1 MLCFWKKSRRNQ
13 QNELAKHLASDIL
26 PGTHCRNQ
34 AHFFMQLILLLKVSI
49 IIFLLAYLSACSS
62 RTTPAP
68 VSELYQGKTF
78 RDFEEKSFGGQQYNV
93 RQGDTLFSIAW
104 YSGND
109 YRDLA
114 KINNIYP
121 PYNIFPGQLLSLK
134 FPAKST
140 HISNNKHTG
149 LTSKPKANQPVD
161 RPKKQAYGKSEQI
174 VNTGSIGPLVGK
186 FPKQISNWLWPSS
199 GEIVRGFS
207 VKDEGNKGLDFEG
220 SIGSPI
226 LAAADGKVV
235 YTGSALRG
243 FGKLIIVKH
252 SASYLSAY
260 AHNDKIL
267 VKEQQWIKAGQKIA
281 TMGRS
286 GTDTVKLHF
295 EVRFEGKSVDPLRYL
310 PKR

>member
-1 MLCFWKKSRRNQ
+1 ML
-13 QNELAKHLASDIL
+13 LAKIS
-26 PGTHCRNQ
+26 
-34 AHFFMQLILLLKVSI
+34 LIVLLGA
-49 IIFLLAYLSACSS
+49 FLNACSS

-68 VSELYQGKTF
+68 VSELYHGKTF
-78 RDFEEKSFGGQQYNV
+78 KDFQKKSFDGQSYNV
-93 RQGDTLFSIAW
+93 QKGDTLFSIAW

-121 PYNIFPGQLLSLK
+121 PYNIYPGQLLSLK
-134 FPAKST
+134 FQTKPTVK
-140 HISNNKHTG
+140 SNNKQAG
-149 LTSKPKANQPVD
+149 LTSKSKVNQAVD
-161 RPKKQAYGKSEQI
+161 RPIKQAYGKSEEI

-186 FPKQISNWLWPSS
+186 FPNQISNWLWPSS
-199 GEIVRGFS
+199 AKVVRGFS

-243 FGKLIIVKH
+243 FGKLVIVKH
-252 SASYLSAY
+252 SDSYLSAY
-260 AHNDKIL
+260 AHNDKIM

-286 GTDTVKLHF
+286 GTDKVKLHF
-295 EVRFEGKSVDPLRYL
+295 EVRYKGKSVDPLRYL
-310 PKR
+310 PKK